1 MRGTYQVVVRNNRV
15 QFKFEVSRNITIIR
29 GDSATGKTTL
39 IGMVADYER
48 NGAARGIELLCD
60 VPCVVLEGPRWEWYE
75 KKELNP
81 SYLQKREMGAIVGEL
96 PEDLGVA
103 R

>member
-1 MRGTYQVVVRNNRV
+1 MRLFLPESFEWLVLKSGLVGGSDVTDILASPSDHIESRDYFSWERFFTALLVNMKSGTYLR
-15 QFKFEVSRNITIIR
+15 
-29 GDSATGKTTL
+29 
-39 IGMVADYER
+39 
-48 NGAARGIELLCD
+48 
-60 VPCVVLEGPRWEWYE
+60 YE

-96 PEDLGVA
+96 PEGLGVA

>member
-1 MRGTYQVVVRNNRV
+1 MTSGTYLR
-15 QFKFEVSRNITIIR
+15 
-29 GDSATGKTTL
+29 
-39 IGMVADYER
+39 
-48 NGAARGIELLCD
+48 
-60 VPCVVLEGPRWEWYE
+60 YE

-96 PEDLGVA
+96 PEGLGVA